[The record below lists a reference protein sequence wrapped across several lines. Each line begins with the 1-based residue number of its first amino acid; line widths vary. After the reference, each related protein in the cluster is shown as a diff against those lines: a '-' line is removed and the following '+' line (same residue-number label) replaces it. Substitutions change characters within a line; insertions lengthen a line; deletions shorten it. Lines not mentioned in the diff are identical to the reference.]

1 MIRIKKIG
9 GIELDNPL
17 YMLESFEIKN
27 VKAVSFNTL
36 GGSKIV
42 YESIRRDNA
51 NNITLDSMENGW
63 LRLETLQ
70 KIVNLANELG
80 LTVDLT
86 TTDNSTVKA
95 RFRLEEKEVVKAEPL
110 FEGSEWYKVTIK
122 MAYA

>member
-1 MIRIKKIG
+1 MIRIIKIG

-17 YMLESFEIKN
+17 YVLESFEIKN
-27 VKAVSFNTL
+27 IKAVSFNTL